1 MRRRL
6 LNDARRTTRIL
17 VSMINEPS
25 FVLAEGVASVEEIN
39 TGMKLGG
46 IHPIGNAHARG
57 PDRLDVCRVV
67 NGGAR
72 QRISATRSN
81 RRVVRSTLNRLAVS
95 SAPAPIRRDT
105 P

>member
-1 MRRRL
+1 
-6 LNDARRTTRIL
+6 
-17 VSMINEPS
+17 
-25 FVLAEGVASVEEIN
+25 VLAEGVASAEEIDS
-39 TGMKLGG
+39 GMKLGA
-46 IHPIGNAHARG
+46 IHPIGTAHAYARG

-81 RRVVRSTLNRLAVS
+81 GRVVRSTLNRLAVP